1 LKKKKDPKKSSKLL
15 TKFLSIVAFAFI
27 AVGVFYGTY
36 YFMIDKSASSYES
49 NIKGHINTI
58 TLENQKVSAFIKNG
72 TIDSSNSSNIIKGLN
87 DITAAFNTLKSTLE
101 NEVPTDKYKTSH
113 QNLIEG
119 LNNNILT
126 YKQIASMLQN
136 LSSADLDK
144 SLTDLDK
151 YKADTVKNY
160 SLFSVDSIKVS
171 LPKESDTFIN
181 SAIKYISEISKANK
195 DLAIKSA
202 QNLEFSDKLDS
213 VIAKFLPLKIDF
225 SLQLQKVRTKE
236 ITYDILLASID
247 EYKSNYLSVKKDFT
261 TIIVPSKT
269 DAVKIHT
276 NFSNILTSYNLYLQ
290 ELSFAVSNEKN
301 KANESKTP
309 LSEEALKSLYSSAN
323 NKYLTLDNDYAAFS
337 KAYTTFKSV
346 NFK

>member
-1 LKKKKDPKKSSKLL
+1 LKNKKNPKKSSKLL
-15 TKFLSIVAFAFI
+15 AKFLSIIVFAFI

-49 NIKGHINTI
+49 NVKAHINTI
-58 TLENQKVSAFIKNG
+58 TSENQKVSSFIKSG
-72 TIDSSNSSNIIKGLN
+72 IIDSSNSSNIIKGLN
-87 DITAAFNTLKSTLE
+87 DITAAFNTIKNSLE
-101 NEVPTDKYKTSH
+101 SEVPTDKYKASH
-113 QNLIEG
+113 QNLIDG
-119 LNNNILT
+119 LNNNILV
-126 YKQIASMLQN
+126 YKQIASMLQSLN
-136 LSSADLDK
+136 STDLDK

-151 YKADTVKNY
+151 YKAETVKNY
-160 SLFSVDSIKVS
+160 SLFSVNNLKVS

-181 SAIKYISEISKANK
+181 SAIKYISEISKSNK

-213 VIAKFLPLKIDF
+213 IIAKFLPLKVDF
-225 SLQLQKVRTKE
+225 SLQLQKARTKE
-236 ITYDILLASID
+236 ITYDALLASID
-247 EYKSNYLSVKKDFT
+247 EYKANYLSIKKDFT
-261 TIIVPSKT
+261 TIIVPSKS

-276 NFSNILTSYNLYLQ
+276 SFSNILTSYNLYLQ

-309 LSEEALKSLYSSAN
+309 LSEETLKSLYSSAN
-323 NKYLTLDNDYAAFS
+323 SKYLTLDNDYATFF

-346 NFK
+346 NLK